1 MANYTVTYEAAGE
14 AHGPS
19 PIIWGDCP
27 VLEMIAD
34 PSVGDHVFDNFA
46 LANIENGDGYQALGD
61 DVPVYVVD
69 TLEGRVSVT
78 TGADDNDQSILG
90 TSVDLGHISDAAGE
104 EAELWFEA
112 RVKMSSVADY
122 GMFIGLAAE
131 ADIAADF
138 LADNTGDLVA
148 TADCIGFHVLSASPT
163 SVGTVY
169 QKGSQTKQAVET
181 GVHTLVADTYVRLG
195 FKYDPAAEDAEK
207 IRFFVNG
214 VETTTKVTAANI
226 AAATFPDSVNLAFMA
241 TAKTGEAVAKSLVI
255 DWWRFAQRKPRV

>member
-14 AHGPS
+14 AYGPS

-27 VLEMIAD
+27 AVEMLAD
-34 PSVGDHVFDNFA
+34 PGVGDHIYDNFA
-46 LANIENGDGYQALGD
+46 LANLTNGDGYQGLGD
-61 DVPVYVVD
+61 TVPVRVVD

-78 TGADDNDQSILG
+78 TGGTNNHQSLLA

-112 RVKMSSVADY
+112 RVKMSAVTDY

-131 ADIAADF
+131 ADVAVNF

-148 TADCIGFHVLSASPT
+148 TADCIGFHVLAASPT

-181 GVHTLVADTYVRLG
+181 GVHTMAADTYVRLG
-195 FKYDPAAEDAEK
+195 FKYDPAADDDSK

-214 VETTTKVTAANI
+214 VETATKVTAANI
-226 AAATFPDSVNLAFMA
+226 AAATFPDSVNLAFLA
-241 TAKTGEAVAKSLVI
+241 TAKTGEAVTKSLVI